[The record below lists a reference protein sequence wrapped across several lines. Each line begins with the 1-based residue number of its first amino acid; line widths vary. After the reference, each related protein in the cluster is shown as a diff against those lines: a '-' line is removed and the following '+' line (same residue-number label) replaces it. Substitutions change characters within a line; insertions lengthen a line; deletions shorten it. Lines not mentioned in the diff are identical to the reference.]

1 MKVRDD
7 MIMVEY
13 DEDYSEKYGK
23 DNQHKCNCPKP
34 GKKAGKKANEVETEN
49 SLLIIFASLGALIL
63 AIGYAV
69 KGATAKPK
77 KGRKKLLTK
86 KRN

>member
-1 MKVRDD
+1 
-7 MIMVEY
+7 MILIEY

-34 GKKAGKKANEVETEN
+34 GRKKENAKEVETEN
-49 SLLIIFASLGALIL
+49 SPLIIFASLGALIL

-69 KGATAKPK
+69 KGATATPK